1 MGGESVARPSS
12 RAKKAPATPT
22 APTANAKKKPTA
34 DATKRKGGKG
44 DELENERIDC
54 TTPEN
59 PSAEATGLS
68 GEVIAPAE
76 TVVIDQDLADANRA
90 DFVLRDLTAEHIVQL
105 EAINTPTREAI
116 CAFVTSTFSLHDAEV
131 DLLKSI
137 LKDYY
142 TNIIMF
148 AKEKKWNGP
157 QTAAFFSIM
166 KAVLERSAAKDL
178 SVDQS
183 LALLRTYITKHC
195 IGKDGILP
203 LYSAL
208 QTRQIVDF
216 SVEWLY
222 QHYELYKYCF
232 TVPQETHIYSIEL
245 PQIETPVNPPAL
257 GLALSEEKFKQKIE
271 TEKIRKEVN
280 CPLHKLLRFLTN
292 HTFNRTNT
300 FLYVL
305 LSPEKDW
312 GITGPTDSEANMPL

>member
-142 TNIIMF
+142 TNIIMYDLNYYYHLSSYFYMWRNNIRSIICFLGTMIDCYIITIDNEFLPMITFRMQSDYPSLFYIVLFYLLFRAKSMKCPFNVRF

-166 KAVLERSAAKDL
+166 KAVLERSAGRF
-178 SVDQS
+178 S
-183 LALLRTYITKHC
+183 LAHSK
-195 IGKDGILP
+195 
-203 LYSAL
+203 
-208 QTRQIVDF
+208 
-216 SVEWLY
+216 SV
-222 QHYELYKYCF
+222 
-232 TVPQETHIYSIEL
+232 TMIIY
-245 PQIETPVNPPAL
+245 N
-257 GLALSEEKFKQKIE
+257 LSW
-271 TEKIRKEVN
+271 RKR
-280 CPLHKLLRFLTN
+280 KKRR
-292 HTFNRTNT
+292 FNR
-300 FLYVL
+300 
-305 LSPEKDW
+305 
-312 GITGPTDSEANMPL
+312 